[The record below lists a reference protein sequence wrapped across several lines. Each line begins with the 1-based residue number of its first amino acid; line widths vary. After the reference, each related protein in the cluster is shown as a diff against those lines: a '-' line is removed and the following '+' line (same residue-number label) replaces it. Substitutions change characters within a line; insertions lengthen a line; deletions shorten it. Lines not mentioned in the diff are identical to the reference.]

1 MLEANKLSFSYTGA
15 PPYVLESLHMRIRDG
30 EYVSVVGDNG
40 SGKSTLIRLA
50 LKFIRPTSG
59 EIVCRA
65 RHTGYVP
72 QKKDAGASGFPIT
85 VREMLFS
92 YGKLLKLK
100 NRRAA
105 LEALEQVG
113 MEAYASE
120 LAGNLSGGQYQKV
133 LIARALM
140 GEPELLILDEPST
153 GIDRESQRDIYAF
166 LKRLNLER
174 GITIVSV
181 EHNLDAAV
189 KNSTSIYHLA
199 NGRGHLCTPEQYAR
213 EYLTV

>member
-15 PPYVLESLHMRIRDG
+15 PPYVLEGLHMRIRDG

-40 SGKSTLIRLA
+40 SGKSTLIRL
-50 LKFIRPTSG
+50 
-59 EIVCRA
+59 
-65 RHTGYVP
+65 
-72 QKKDAGASGFPIT
+72 ASGFPIT

-105 LEALEQVG
+105 LEALGQVG